1 MSDKAKALP
10 FDTAAGYTGIPN
22 VILTH
27 YQYFPKLNGNA
38 VLVYAFLLKFYN
50 ADYGYAFP
58 TQEQA
63 ARALAISDSTYR
75 NAVKTLVQAKLI
87 QTVEN
92 GGGAKNLV
100 YYFRKPI
107 EDEAEFF
114 RMFPEAAENRQ
125 KQEAIWSNIGAK
137 RKARVV

>member
-63 ARALAISDSTYR
+63 ARALAVSDSTYR
-75 NAVKTLVQAKLI
+75 NAVKTLVQARAD
-87 QTVEN
+87 TN
-92 GGGAKNLV
+92 GRERRWREEPRILFPKADRRRSRVFSYVSGGSPRINGSRTR
-100 YYFRKPI
+100 YGRI
-107 EDEAEFF
+107 
-114 RMFPEAAENRQ
+114 
-125 KQEAIWSNIGAK
+125 
-137 RKARVV
+137 